1 MFHPSEMLESF
12 TARAEKR
19 DGDFEDLLPF
29 AGGVDQG
36 VG

>member
-1 MFHPSEMLESF
+1 MFQPSEMMESF
-12 TARAEKR
+12 KARTEKR